1 MSFTPALIR
10 EGMVREVTRKVNGL
24 RKEAGLSIE
33 DRIDLKIWS
42 EDDEVKL
49 MVEEYSDQLTLAVL
63 ANSLTFEKADVD
75 HSAEFRTSEKD
86 IWIGF

>member
-1 MSFTPALIR
+1 MPTQFGNFKVVGFYSEVDNKDYVALVK
-10 EGMVREVTRKVNGL
+10 GK
-24 RKEAGLSIE
+24 
-33 DRIDLKIWS
+33 WS

>member
-1 MSFTPALIR
+1 
-10 EGMVREVTRKVNGL
+10 
-24 RKEAGLSIE
+24 
-33 DRIDLKIWS
+33 
-42 EDDEVKL
+42 